1 MMNFLRKTA
10 LWILLLPIAIWGIG
24 VASNQAVLIANHD
37 KFPVMI
43 NSARAQNL
51 ELRQLIAYQKAM
63 NTLND
68 PTAKPEDWQK
78 AGLVA
83 EEIEIEQNTGMLDQ
97 VHCIMTPETHLNALA
112 DIFDFN
118 QEGIYSIGDELL
130 FLGDWL
136 RFPCLLLWGFMLTDK
151 VRKLVTFPVPI
162 TLGIHVDRQS
172 PKDGITSN

>member
-10 LWILLLPIAIWGIG
+10 LWILLLPTAIWGIG

-51 ELRQLIAYQKAM
+51 ELRQFIAYQKAM
-63 NTLND
+63 ETLND
-68 PTAKPEDWQK
+68 PKAKPEDWQK

-83 EEIEIEQNTGMLDQ
+83 EEIKIEHETGMLDE

-112 DIFDFN
+112 DIFDFHDAT
-118 QEGIYSIGDELL
+118 YSIGDGLL
-130 FLGDWL
+130 TLGEWL
-136 RFPCLLLWGFMLTDK
+136 GTFCMFIWGFLMVDK
-151 VRKLVTFPVPI
+151 ARKTA
-162 TLGIHVDRQS
+162 
-172 PKDGITSN
+172 